1 MEDEKVIAKSSPRKF
16 AEIFGRNYLPQIFDH
31 HHFCSQ
37 ISITVLSESPYH
49 GVVEGLL
56 EGVHP
61 AALRNGKG

>member
-1 MEDEKVIAKSSPRKF
+1 MEDKKVVAKSSPRKI
-16 AEIFGRNYLPQIFDH
+16 AKIFSRNYLPQIFDD

-37 ISITVLSESPYH
+37 IFVTVLSKSPYH

-61 AALRNGKG
+61 AALRNGEG